1 MKKVSELK
9 LGDKI
14 ELLNGSIG
22 VISKIKVEY
31 QKKGE
36 FYTLYY
42 ENGWSTHCL
51 ANDEVETL

>member
-31 QKKGE
+31 QKGE

-42 ENGWSTHCL
+42 ENGWSTHCS
-51 ANDEVETL
+51 ANDEIETL

>member
-31 QKKGE
+31 QKGE
-36 FYTLYY
+36 VYTLYY
-42 ENGWSTHCL
+42 ENGWSTYCL